1 MFCTGLF
8 RLLISLFTFQCR
20 IFRPLASPFSINRN
34 CQNHEILLLK
44 DSSLLLVYSFARRR
58 RFFVRGC
65 FDCLPAHSQ
74 LTKIRY
80 GIFPTHCF
88 FRRIASSFTFEVLTE
103 FSFFRHKRGCYPL
116 HPPTHSLLNISRN
129 FSESFSAHSHLT
141 SSLYETFATSSH
153 YSHTLTGNEYN

>member
-1 MFCTGLF
+1 MRGPAALPAPAAAAAAAALPP
-8 RLLISLFTFQCR
+8 RGALLKVLSAYLSDRVDETQTFDECFVRDCSDSLSAYLVIFTFQCR

-58 RFFVRGC
+58 QFFVRGC
-65 FDCLPAHSQ
+65 FDSLPAHSQ

-88 FRRIASSFTFEVLTE
+88 FRRIASSFTFEV
-103 FSFFRHKRGCYPL
+103 
-116 HPPTHSLLNISRN
+116 
-129 FSESFSAHSHLT
+129 
-141 SSLYETFATSSH
+141 
-153 YSHTLTGNEYN
+153 